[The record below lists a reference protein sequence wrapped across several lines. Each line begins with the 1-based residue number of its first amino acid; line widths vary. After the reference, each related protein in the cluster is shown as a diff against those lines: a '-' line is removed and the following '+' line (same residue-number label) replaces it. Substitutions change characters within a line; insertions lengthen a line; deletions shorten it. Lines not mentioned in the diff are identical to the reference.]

1 MENGLAYHFVIGNG
15 NGMWDGQ
22 ITVGRRWVKQ
32 LDGGHLASEEQ
43 NRHALGICLVGNF
56 DRQQPTA
63 KQMQALR
70 ALVKALM
77 ARCDLSAA
85 AVKTHQE
92 INVIGTRCPG
102 SKFSSKSFKDSLR

>member
-1 MENGLAYHFVIGNG
+1 VIGNG

-22 ITVGRRWVKQ
+22 VTVGPRWARQ
-32 LDGGHLASEEQ
+32 LDGGHLASEVQ
-43 NRHALGICLVGNF
+43 NQYSIGICLVGNF
-56 DRQQPTA
+56 DRENPTA

-77 ARCDLSAA
+77 ARCELSGS

-102 SKFSSKSFKDSLR
+102 SNFPGKSFKNSLR